1 MLRSGLL
8 VQLILVAGVAL
19 GQWPGQEGGKLPW
32 WMDPNIIDFDP
43 KPPRV
48 PEADARSRFLFSQ
61 CMSQV
66 FKSGFTANIRQDST
80 SNKLFFRD
88 EHCEAKARRQISGH
102 GEQEIQAG

>member
-48 PEADARSRFLFSQ
+48 PEADARSRFPHFRCFLHKMRRAIFGDIKIFTPLCRAINSLHFD
-61 CMSQV
+61 MSLI
-66 FKSGFTANIRQDST
+66 TIN
-80 SNKLFFRD
+80 
-88 EHCEAKARRQISGH
+88 
-102 GEQEIQAG
+102 